1 MKSSTKYDWS
11 NKSILIADDELHNY
25 IIIEKA
31 MEKTN
36 IKIFHAE
43 NGEKA
48 VKIFNKNP
56 DIDVIL
62 MDIRMPEMGGL
73 EATRYIRSVNRNI
86 PIIAFTAYALSDN
99 EAIALEFGCD
109 DYISKPV
116 RPEFLLKKINEHLTK
131 IR

>member
-1 MKSSTKYDWS
+1 MDSSIEYKWS
-11 NKSILIADDELHNY
+11 DKSILVADDEITNF
-25 IIIEKA
+25 IIIDKLLA
-31 MEKTN
+31 KTG

-43 NGEKA
+43 YGEEAVEIFKA
-48 VKIFNKNP
+48 NP
-56 DIDVIL
+56 DIDIIL

-73 EATRYIRSVNRNI
+73 EATKYIRSVNRNI
-86 PIIAFTAYALSDN
+86 SIIAFTAYALSDD

-131 IR
+131 

>member
-1 MKSSTKYDWS
+1 MNSSKKYDWT

-25 IIIEKA
+25 IILEKA
-31 MEKTN
+31 LKKTN

-48 VKIFNKNP
+48 VELFKNNP
-56 DIDVIL
+56 DIDIIL

-73 EATRYIRSVNRNI
+73 EATKYIRSVNRNI

-116 RPEFLLKKINEHLTK
+116 RPEFLLQKINEHLPT
-131 IR
+131 

>member
-1 MKSSTKYDWS
+1 MDSSRSYDWS

-25 IIIEKA
+25 IILEKA
-31 MEKTN
+31 MKKTN

-43 NGEKA
+43 NGEEA
-48 VKIFNKNP
+48 VKIFKENP
-56 DIDVIL
+56 HIDVIL

-73 EATRYIRSVNRNI
+73 EATKYIRSVNRNI
-86 PIIAFTAYALSDN
+86 PIIAFTAFALSDD

-116 RPEFLLKKINEHLTK
+116 RPDFLLKKINEHLTK
-131 IR
+131 

>member
-1 MKSSTKYDWS
+1 MDSSRTYDWS
-11 NKSILIADDELHNY
+11 KKSILIADDELHNY
-25 IIIEKA
+25 IILEKA
-31 MEKTN
+31 MKKTN

-43 NGEKA
+43 NGEQA
-48 VKIFNKNP
+48 VKIFKENP
-56 DIDVIL
+56 YIDVIL

-73 EATRYIRSVNRNI
+73 EATKYIRTVNRNI
-86 PIIAFTAYALSDN
+86 PIIAFTAYALSDD

-131 IR
+131 